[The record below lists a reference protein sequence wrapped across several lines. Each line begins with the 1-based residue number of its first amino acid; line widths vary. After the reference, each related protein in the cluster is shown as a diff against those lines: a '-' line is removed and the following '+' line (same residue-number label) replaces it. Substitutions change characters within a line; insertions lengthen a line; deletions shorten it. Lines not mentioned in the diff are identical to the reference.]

1 MKNRRIFIDT
11 CAYLSRFHKRDQYHS
26 QSLETWEWISH
37 NGYFAVT
44 TNHVIDEVAT
54 LLGRRTS
61 YDFATQKLQEIYE
74 SEAPLIIRPEQIEEK
89 AAVRIFLKYADQKI
103 SFTDCLS
110 FVIMRQWKI
119 MTAFSFDKHFRIAG
133 FETIPPL
140 P

>member
-11 CAYLSRFHKRDQYHS
+11 GAYLSRFHKRDQYHS
-26 QSLETWEWISH
+26 QSIETWKWISD
-37 NGYFAVT
+37 NGYVAVT
-44 TNHVIDEVAT
+44 SNHVIDEVAT
-54 LLGRRTS
+54 LLGRRTN
-61 YDFATQKLQEIYE
+61 YDFAAQKLQEIYE
-74 SEAPLIIRPEQIEEK
+74 SEEPLIIRPEQIEEK
-89 AAVRIFLKYADQKI
+89 VALRIFLKYADQKI

-119 MTAFSFDKHFRIAG
+119 TTAFSFDKHFRIAG